1 MSDAAFSEHMMKFNL
16 FRKPTFVLSVLFI
29 LGGIGSLLFGIFPII
44 SSIFIIFGILATL
57 FSLLTS
63 ESRNQ
68 ELDFIF
74 EAHATLLAQHG
85 IGNVYTQAFK
95 QELFRTG
102 SVKNG
107 LRLLE
112 KALDVD
118 PNDMDA
124 LSLMSSLM
132 SLYLSLQEWL
142 GAKINSPYFKNAFS
156 LAQNLAKRGNALY
169 PKNHIFC
176 DTLGILSDLEG
187 NHKKARQYFITSGKL
202 RSDPYWRLLLATS
215 WHQSGK
221 NQKAILELKNA
232 ENDNAKGWL
241 FNSYYGRA
249 LNSVGNFVEAEN
261 YLLLAFKERGFRP
274 ELIYEISQSYYLRG
288 KFFIAAK
295 YLLILS
301 LRVLS
306 LHLVGGFKFFL
317 QAARYIVIGLACFIA
332 KVTWKVVRHLP
343 FICNLQT
350 KILPPDEPQFTLGNL
365 MLEKGNFK
373 EAEQNF
379 RSCCEI
385 IPTKA
390 ENHANLAL
398 CLALQGLKD
407 EAIKA
412 CDKSIEL
419 NPKDERF
426 KHTKQQIESGH
437 MKKII
442 DQNGKVV
449 KIF

>member
-1 MSDAAFSEHMMKFNL
+1 MMKFNL
-16 FRKPTFVLSVLFI
+16 FRKPAFVISFLFI
-29 LGGIGSLLFGIFPII
+29 LGGIGSLLFGIFPIV
-44 SSIFIIFGILATL
+44 SSIFIILGIFASL

-68 ELDFIF
+68 ELDYIV
-74 EAHATLLAQHG
+74 EAQATLMAQHG

-95 QELFRTG
+95 HELFKTG

-124 LSLMSSLM
+124 LSLMSSSI

-142 GAKINSPYFKNAFS
+142 RVKKDSPYFKNTFS
-156 LAQNLAKRGNALY
+156 LAQNLAKRGNELY
-169 PKNHIFC
+169 PKNHTFC
-176 DTLGILSDLEG
+176 DTLGILSDLDS
-187 NHKKARQYFITSGKL
+187 NHKKARQYFIRSGKL
-202 RSDPYWRLLLATS
+202 RNDPYWRLLLATS
-215 WHQSGK
+215 WHKSGE
-221 NQKAILELKNA
+221 NQKAILELKKA
-232 ENDNAKGWL
+232 ENDNAEGWL
-241 FNSYYGRA
+241 FNFYYGRA
-249 LNSVGNFVEAEN
+249 LNSVGNFVGAEN
-261 YLLLAFKERGFRP
+261 YLLLAFRERGFRP

-288 KFFIAAK
+288 KFFFAAK

-306 LHLVGGFKFFL
+306 LHLVSGIKYFL
-317 QAARYIVIGLACFIA
+317 QAASYIAIALACIIA
-332 KVTWKVVRHLP
+332 KVSWKVVRHIP
-343 FICNLQT
+343 FFRDLQT
-350 KILPPDEPQFTLGNL
+350 KILSPDEPQFTLGNL
-365 MLEKGNFK
+365 LLEKGNFK
-373 EAEQNF
+373 EAERNF

-385 IPTKA
+385 ISTKA

-419 NPKDERF
+419 NPKNELF
-426 KHTKQQIESGH
+426 KHTRQQIESGH
-437 MKKII
+437 MKRIV
-442 DQNGKVV
+442 DQNGRV
-449 KIF
+449 IRIL